1 MGTRASRILSYSPSK
16 RQEAGIFIGPKLSIW
31 PSVFSDLAE
40 LVTKKLRCGKIND
53 GLLNLLK
60 TGQVK
65 IPSNHLFINLLISVS
80 FMKNFFDYDVNNPR
94 ERQERFEKYPELSKF
109 DIALSEE
116 LSQDEYEE
124 FCEAE
129 KQSYQA
135 INNYSSSQ
143 KNSSSLHKWIR

>member
-1 MGTRASRILSYSPSK
+1 
-16 RQEAGIFIGPKLSIW
+16 
-31 PSVFSDLAE
+31 
-40 LVTKKLRCGKIND
+40 
-53 GLLNLLK
+53 
-60 TGQVK
+60 
-65 IPSNHLFINLLISVS
+65 
-80 FMKNFFDYDVNNPR
+80 MKNFFDYDLNNPL

-135 INNYSSSQ
+135 VNSYSSPQ
-143 KNSSSLHKWIR
+143 KKSPTLHKWIR